1 MTNQKE
7 LKEQCYI
14 CEFRGEIF
22 RVHNFPHCHCGHP
35 SIPEI
40 EWGWGTLKTI
50 FEKCKLFSKR
60 RSNDKSKRTERSD
73 RSNK

>member
-1 MTNQKE
+1 MTKHE
-7 LKEQCYI
+7 KPKKKCYL

-40 EWGWGTLKTI
+40 EWGWGTLRTI
-50 FEKCKLFSKR
+50 FEKCELFI
-60 RSNDKSKRTERSD
+60 RSPNDRYYLLGITKTT
-73 RSNK
+73 